1 MRKNIHFFYSGFFL
15 LLLNGCSTYGV
26 IDNTVNKQT
35 DTNKVKANAYSW
47 KTAIQMDRN
56 KNLDIAVS
64 FSGGGTRAAALS
76 YGVLKGLQDTTIM
89 VEGKSARLL
98 DQIDLISSVSG
109 GSFTSA
115 YYGLN
120 GDGIFDT
127 FEDAF
132 LLRDVEHHL
141 FWGLMNPIEWFREGG
156 RTEMAIRYYN
166 DTVFHN
172 ATFDDFNKDGP
183 LIVINASGLGNG
195 VRFSFIQEY
204 FDLFCSRLDNFPV
217 AKAVAASSSVPIVF
231 LPVVLEKYSDCGSSE
246 PEWLKRSKAQLEIN
260 EDPLLEESIKG
271 IDILLNKQRLRYIHL
286 VDGGITDNLGLLA
299 LYDFVTLAGGAVQT
313 LHQMKTKPPKY
324 FVVISVNSSTD
335 PNSDMD
341 ISNKE
346 PSILDTINSMSD
358 IQLHRFNRT
367 TQALL
372 ESKIKQWAKAI
383 STPEHQ
389 VKSYFINVSLKDVHK
404 TELRL
409 LLNKIPTSFG
419 LSKET
424 IERLVD
430 TGSNLLYQNSEYQRL
445 VSDLQGE
452 IGKK

>member
-1 MRKNIHFFYSGFFL
+1 ML
-15 LLLNGCSTYGV
+15 LLTGCSTYGV
-26 IDNTVNKQT
+26 IDNTIKKDFDT
-35 DTNKVKANAYSW
+35 DGVKGNAYSW
-47 KTAIQMDRN
+47 NAANHRDRN

-76 YGVLKGLQDTTIM
+76 YGVLKGLRDTTIM
-89 VEGKSARLL
+89 VDGKSARLL
-98 DQIDLISSVSG
+98 DQIDQISSVSG

-141 FWGLMNPIEWFREGG
+141 FWGLMNPIEWFRKGG

-172 ATFDDFNKDGP
+172 ATFSDFKQDGP

-217 AKAVAASSSVPIVF
+217 AKAVAASSSVPILF
-231 LPVVLEKYSDCGSSE
+231 LPVVLEKYPDCGSIE
-246 PEWLKRSKAQLEIN
+246 PEWLKRAKAQLEIN
-260 EDPLLEESIKG
+260 EDPLLAETVSG
-271 IDILLNKQRLRYIHL
+271 IDVLLNKQRLRYIHL

-299 LYDFVTLAGGAVQT
+299 LYDFVTLGGGAAQT
-313 LHQMKTKPPKY
+313 LHNMKTQPPKY
-324 FVVISVNSSTD
+324 FVIISVNSSTD
-335 PNSDMD
+335 PNLDMD
-341 ISNKE
+341 ITNKE
-346 PSILDTINSMSD
+346 PSIGETINSMSD
-358 IQLHRFNRT
+358 IQLHRYNRT
-367 TQALL
+367 TQELMQA
-372 ESKIKQWAKAI
+372 KIKQWTKAI

-389 VKSYFINVSLKDVHK
+389 VKSYFINVSLKNVQK

-424 IERLVD
+424 IDELVQ
-430 TGSNLLYQNSEYQRL
+430 TGINLLYQNSEYQRL
-445 VSDLQGE
+445 VSDFQGE
-452 IGKK
+452 VGNK

>member
-1 MRKNIHFFYSGFFL
+1 MKKAGYLCSGLLTL
-15 LLLNGCSTYGV
+15 LLTGCSSYGV
-26 IDNTVNKQT
+26 IDNTRINDT
-35 DTNKVKANAYSW
+35 DTYEVSATAYSW
-47 KTAIQMDRN
+47 KDHNQSDRN
-56 KNLDIAVS
+56 TSLDIAVS

-76 YGVLKGLQDTTIM
+76 YGVLKGLRDTTLM
-89 VEGKSARLL
+89 VDGKSSRLL

-141 FWGLMNPIEWFREGG
+141 FWSIVNPIEWFRKGG

-166 DTVFHN
+166 GNVFHN
-172 ATFDDFNKDGP
+172 ATFSDFKKDGP

-195 VRFSFIQEY
+195 VRFSFIKEY
-204 FDLFCSRLDNFPV
+204 FDLFCSRLDDFPV
-217 AKAVAASSSVPIVF
+217 ARAVAASSSVPIVF
-231 LPVVLEKYSDCGSSE
+231 LPVVLEKYSGCDSTE
-246 PEWLKRSKAQLEIN
+246 PEWLKNAKAKLKVN
-260 EDPLLEESIKG
+260 EDPLLVESVNG
-271 IDILLNKQRLRYIHL
+271 IEVLLNKERLRYIHL

-299 LYDFVTLAGGAVQT
+299 LYDFVTLGGGAEQVMHEIKAT
-313 LHQMKTKPPKY
+313 PPKY

-335 PNSDMD
+335 PNLDMD

-346 PSILDTINSMSD
+346 PSISETINSMSD
-358 IQLHRFNRT
+358 IQLHRYNRT
-367 TQALL
+367 TQELL
-372 ESKIKQWAKAI
+372 QSRIKQWAKAI

-389 VKSYFINVSLKDVHK
+389 VESYFINVSLKDVQK
-404 TELRL
+404 PELRVF
-409 LLNKIPTSFG
+409 LNNIPTSFG
-419 LSKET
+419 LSKEAVDH
-424 IERLVD
+424 LVD
-430 TGSNLLYQNSEYQRL
+430 TGVNLLYQNPEYQRL

-452 IGKK
+452 IGKQ

>member
-1 MRKNIHFFYSGFFL
+1 MKKLSCLYSVLLVL
-15 LLLNGCSTYGV
+15 LLTGCTTYGV
-26 IDNTVNKQT
+26 IDNTVKTETET
-35 DTNKVKANAYSW
+35 DEEKPNAFSW
-47 KTAIQMDRN
+47 KAANQLDRN
-56 KNLDIAVS
+56 TNLDLAVS
-64 FSGGGTRAAALS
+64 FSGGGTRAAALA
-76 YGVLKGLQDTTIM
+76 YGVLKGLRDTTIE
-89 VEGKSARLL
+89 VDGQSSRLL
-98 DQIDLISSVSG
+98 DQIDQISSVSG

-127 FEDAF
+127 FEHAF
-132 LLRDVEHHL
+132 LLRDVEKHL
-141 FWGLMNPIEWFREGG
+141 FWGLMNPIEWFRKGG
-156 RTEMAIRYYN
+156 RTEMAIRFYN

-172 ATFDDFNKDGP
+172 ATFSDFKKDGP

-195 VRFSFIQEY
+195 VRFSFIEEY

-231 LPVVLEKYSDCGSSE
+231 LPVVLEKYSDCDSFE

-260 EDPLLEESIKG
+260 EDPLLAESVKG
-271 IDILLNKQRLRYIHL
+271 IEILLNKKRLRYIHL

-299 LYDFVTLAGGAVQT
+299 LYDFVTLSGGAVQT
-313 LHQMKTKPPKY
+313 LQNMKTKPPKY

-335 PNSDMD
+335 PNFDMD

-372 ESKIKQWAKAI
+372 EFKIKQWTKAI

-389 VKSYFINVSLKDVHK
+389 VKSYFINVSLKNVQK
-404 TELRL
+404 NELRL

-419 LSKET
+419 LSKEN
-424 IERLVD
+424 IERLVG
-430 TGSNLLYQNSEYQRL
+430 TGVNLLYQNPEYQRL
-445 VSDLQGE
+445 LSDLQGE

>member
-1 MRKNIHFFYSGFFL
+1 MKKVNYLLSGLLVL
-15 LLLNGCSTYGV
+15 LLTGCTSYGV
-26 IDNTVNKQT
+26 IDNVAIKGT
-35 DTNKVKANAYSW
+35 DAEGKAKIYSW
-47 KTAIQMDRN
+47 KNATRNDRN
-56 KNLDIAVS
+56 KDLDIMIA

-76 YGVLKGLQDTTIM
+76 YGVLKGLRDTTIE
-89 VEGKSARLL
+89 VDGKPARLL
-98 DQIDLISSVSG
+98 DQIDQISSVSG

-127 FEDAF
+127 FEEAF
-132 LLRDVEHHL
+132 LLRNVEKHL
-141 FWGLMNPIEWFREGG
+141 LWGLLNPIEWFRKGG

-172 ATFDDFNKDGP
+172 ATFSDFKKEGP
-183 LIVINASGLGNG
+183 FIVINASGLGNG
-195 VRFSFIQEY
+195 VRFSFVQEY
-204 FDLFCSRLDNFPV
+204 FDLICSRLDNFSV

-231 LPVVLEKYSDCGSSE
+231 LPVVLEKYSDCGSIE
-246 PEWLKRSKAQLEIN
+246 PEWLKMAKAELEVN
-260 EDPLLEESIKG
+260 EDPLLEETVSG
-271 IDILLNKQRLRYIHL
+271 IEVLLNKKRLQYIHL

-299 LYDFVTLAGGAVQT
+299 IFDFVSLAGGAKQA
-313 LHQMKTKPPKY
+313 LLNMKTTPPKY
-324 FVVISVNSSTD
+324 FVIISVNSSTD
-335 PNSDMD
+335 PNRDMD

-346 PSILDTINSMSD
+346 PSIGETVSSMSD

-367 TQALL
+367 TQELMQN
-372 ESKIKQWAKAI
+372 KIKEWAKAI

-389 VKSYFINVSLKDVHK
+389 VKSYFINVSLKDVQQSQ
-404 TELRL
+404 LRV
-409 LLNKIPTSFG
+409 LLNEIPTSFS

-424 IERLVD
+424 VGQLVES
-430 TGSNLLYQNSEYQRL
+430 GVNLLNQNPEYQRL